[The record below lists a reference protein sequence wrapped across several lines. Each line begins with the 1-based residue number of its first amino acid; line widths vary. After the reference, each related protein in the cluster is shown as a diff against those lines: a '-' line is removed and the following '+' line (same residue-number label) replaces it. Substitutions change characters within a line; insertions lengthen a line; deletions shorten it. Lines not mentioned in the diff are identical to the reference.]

1 MCCANLLTRMLCCP
15 IGCVLNFLFLDGSKG
30 IIIFIKIQTNFRIFF
45 ILWKN
50 KVSNVEIYNRWRISV
65 KPNEQNK
72 ACFGIAKAKRVL
84 K

>member
-1 MCCANLLTRMLCCP
+1 ME
-15 IGCVLNFLFLDGSKG
+15 
-30 IIIFIKIQTNFRIFF
+30 
-45 ILWKN
+45 N
-50 KVSNVEIYNRWRISV
+50 KVSNVEIYNRWKISV